1 VATDIYKLSKG
12 TIYNKTV
19 GMESNELVEQQYEQ
33 KLGIQEVDQNL
44 PVCEYGGN
52 TEVEYYVI
60 SDSDESDNR
69 SFHEGFDGFG
79 MYMFTNKYRFLMFLI
94 VI

>member
-1 VATDIYKLSKG
+1 M
-12 TIYNKTV
+12 IYNTAV
-19 GMESNELVEQQYEQ
+19 EMGSNELVEQQYEQ
-33 KLGIQEVDQNL
+33 QLGAQEVDQNL

-69 SFHEGFDGFG
+69 SFH
-79 MYMFTNKYRFLMFLI
+79 
-94 VI
+94 